1 MSDVGLRKDEMVA
14 LASGAAFTFATDV
27 AVARLW
33 PRSRTAVAALGL
45 VAAAAVYPLSRR
57 RLAIDTGEALTLA
70 AACALAVTAAWLPAR
85 AARRVLGAGW
95 TAHALYDAV
104 FTHDAEVTRLPTTYA
119 AACAGADVAM
129 GARLILA

>member
-1 MSDVGLRKDEMVA
+1 MSNVNLRNDELVA

-27 AVARLW
+27 AVARLM
-33 PRSRTAVAALGL
+33 PRHRTAVAALGL

-57 RLAIDTGEALTLA
+57 RLGIDAGEGVTLA
-70 AACALAVTAAWLPAR
+70 AACALAVAAAVLPAPT
-85 AARRVLGAGW
+85 AQRVLGAGW

-104 FTHDAEVTRLPTTYA
+104 FTHDAAVTRLPATYA
-119 AACAGADVAM
+119 AACAGADIAM